1 MPKRLNIQCLM
12 TGNEVMS
19 GDTIDTNSAHIAQV
33 LGANGL
39 TIARRVTVNDDI
51 NQLLSELSDMVRTA
65 DIVIMNGGLGP
76 TIDDLTAEVLALLA
90 DEPLV
95 IHPDA
100 EAQLLAWCERRGQ
113 LPNEANLK
121 QRLLPRSAEI
131 IPNAR
136 GSAPGID
143 ITVGDTRLFATPG
156 VPSEM
161 RDMMPLI
168 IERIESQWGARAHA
182 NVMRLHTFGL
192 GESNAQQ
199 LINSSGFD
207 WPESVELG
215 FRASAPTMEIK
226 LTVADTKDLPAQQ
239 ACADHIA
246 ALFGDHILGTGETSI
261 GQSMVELLSERGL
274 TLTTAESCT
283 GGLIASLI
291 TQIPG
296 SSKAFHAGFVTY
308 DDAIKSSVLGVR
320 QSDLDQ
326 YGAVSKAVVEQ
337 MALGALR
344 ASNADYAIAVSG
356 IAGPDGGSIDK
367 PLGRVWI
374 AYGSS
379 SDLRTIELTW
389 PLPRILFQTM
399 VAAAALDL
407 LRRHILELP
416 PHCLYIQQRQ
426 NQPQKIDS

>member
-1 MPKRLNIQCLM
+1 ML
-12 TGNEVMS
+12 
-19 GDTIDTNSAHIAQV
+19 
-33 LGANGL
+33 
-39 TIARRVTVNDDI
+39 
-51 NQLLSELSDMVRTA
+51 
-65 DIVIMNGGLGP
+65 
-76 TIDDLTAEVLALLA
+76 
-90 DEPLV
+90 
-95 IHPDA
+95 
-100 EAQLLAWCERRGQ
+100 
-113 LPNEANLK
+113 
-121 QRLLPRSAEI
+121 
-131 IPNAR
+131 
-136 GSAPGID
+136 
-143 ITVGDTRLFATPG
+143 
-156 VPSEM
+156 
-161 RDMMPLI
+161 PLI

-199 LINSSGFD
+199 LINSSGFE
-207 WPESVELG
+207 WPKSVELG

-226 LTVADTKDLPAQQ
+226 LTVADTKDLPEQQ
-239 ACADHIA
+239 SCADHIA
-246 ALFGDHILGTGETSI
+246 TLFGDHILGVGETSI
-261 GQSMVELLSERGL
+261 GQSMVELLSERGI

-308 DDAIKSSVLGVR
+308 DNAIKSSVLGVR

-326 YGAVSKAVVEQ
+326 YGAVSKTVVEQ

-356 IAGPDGGSIDK
+356 IAGPDGGTIDK
-367 PLGRVWI
+367 QLGRVWI

-389 PLPRILFQTM
+389 PLPRVLFQTM

-416 PHCLYIQQRQ
+416 LTAFTFNSAKISPRKSIVSTRGSGLELLYLPLIILVFGVSKAVMQTINTPLPELYSLWDNSITAPEIRHRNRTLSKLCLHRCQLLL
-426 NQPQKIDS
+426 